1 MAFVT
6 GGASELAREV
16 AKGEAEKR
24 RQEEAKVVQAQLER
38 LKQLAGGGVPADR
51 EKTAPCGGVEVPPP
65 PAMRVPSG
73 DEPGGACCRYQLNPP
88 FLLDAHGGRVWRYD
102 QQKDAFVMV
111 RREATKVEESWE
123 TLLKAKLT
131 ADLHDQVKE
140 ATRGATLAEFQRV
153 GPRMEA
159 HLALLDEELR
169 SRTP

>member
-1 MAFVT
+1 
-6 GGASELAREV
+6 
-16 AKGEAEKR
+16 
-24 RQEEAKVVQAQLER
+24 
-38 LKQLAGGGVPADR
+38 
-51 EKTAPCGGVEVPPP
+51 
-65 PAMRVPSG
+65 
-73 DEPGGACCRYQLNPP
+73 
-88 FLLDAHGGRVWRYD
+88 
-102 QQKDAFVMV
+102 MV